1 MLYAIVVFL
10 GVMADQ
16 LTKLWVSGSLM
27 GEGVVRVIPGII
39 NFRYVENTGM
49 AFSMMSDM
57 TLVLTVASGV
67 LTVVMGVLLWK
78 LKSRGRF
85 LCISLS
91 LIMAG
96 AIGNLIDRIFA
107 GFVVDFIEFA
117 FVNFAVFNV
126 ADICVCVG
134 TAMLVIY
141 ILFSAD
147 RKKEE
152 KKSGQSE
159 LDTAGDGGAGSSGES
174 TVEGQQGKAETGEGR
189 GEADAGAA
197 EAADQTAEAGE

>member
-27 GEGVVRVIPGII
+27 GEGVMQVIPGII

-141 ILFSAD
+141 ILFLAD

>member
-78 LKSRGRF
+78 LKKRGRF
-85 LCISLS
+85 LCI
-91 LIMAG
+91 
-96 AIGNLIDRIFA
+96 
-107 GFVVDFIEFA
+107 
-117 FVNFAVFNV
+117 
-126 ADICVCVG
+126 
-134 TAMLVIY
+134 
-141 ILFSAD
+141 
-147 RKKEE
+147 
-152 KKSGQSE
+152 
-159 LDTAGDGGAGSSGES
+159 
-174 TVEGQQGKAETGEGR
+174 
-189 GEADAGAA
+189 
-197 EAADQTAEAGE
+197 

>member
-78 LKSRGRF
+78 LKKRGRF

-117 FVNFAVFNV
+117 FVDFAVFNV

-141 ILFSAD
+141 ILFLAD

-159 LDTAGDGGAGSSGES
+159 LDTAGDGGAGSGGES
-174 TVEGQQGKAETGEGR
+174 AVEGQQGKTEAGEGR
-189 GEADAGAA
+189 GEADTGAA

>member
-117 FVNFAVFNV
+117 FVDFAVFNV

-141 ILFSAD
+141 ILFLAD

-174 TVEGQQGKAETGEGR
+174 TVEGQQGKAEAGEGR
-189 GEADAGAA
+189 GEANAGAA

>member
-141 ILFSAD
+141 ILFLAD

>member
-16 LTKLWVSGSLM
+16 LTKLWVSGSLI

>member
-141 ILFSAD
+141 ILFLAD

-152 KKSGQSE
+152 KKRGHSE